1 MVVTMASALVGD
13 LILLPALMLHVQLV
27 TAWDLLK
34 RMTTLDRTW
43 DSIAHE
49 MNQPL
54 NAIKMGTEFLKMKM
68 ELGEQIDPPELEA
81 VTREMGEQT
90 DRAAEIVNRLRAF
103 GHESDLDAEKIP
115 INGPIREAAA
125 MVIHELRLHNIDL
138 KMDLDETAPLVL
150 AHHSRLRQLFFN
162 ILTNGW
168 EAIGQKQEMN
178 PLPDRGLITVRSFRE
193 RDRAVVVVADNGV
206 GIPKHDR
213 ERVFEPFFTTKETGR
228 GRGLGL
234 SIAYGIVRDYGGR
247 ITIRSKE
254 GEGTMVRVVL
264 PGAPF

>member
-1 MVVTMASALVGD
+1 
-13 LILLPALMLHVQLV
+13 
-27 TAWDLLK
+27 
-34 RMTTLDRTW
+34 MTTLDRTW

-68 ELGEQIDPPELEA
+68 ELGEEIDPSELEA

-103 GHESDLDAEKIP
+103 GREADLDAEKIH

-125 MVIHELRLHNIDL
+125 MVAHELRLHNIDL
-138 KMDLDETAPLVL
+138 KMDLDDNAPLIL
-150 AHHSRLRQLFFN
+150 AHHGRLRQVFFN

-168 EAIGQKQEMN
+168 EAIGQKQEIG
-178 PLPDRGLITVRSFRE
+178 PPPGQGVISVRSFRE
-193 RDRAVVVVADNGV
+193 RDKAVVVVTDNGV
-206 GIPKHDR
+206 GIPKQDR
-213 ERVFEPFFTTKETGR
+213 ERVFEPFFTTKATGR

-247 ITIRSKE
+247 ISIRSKE
-254 GEGTMVRVVL
+254 GEGATVRVVL